1 MLQASTSITAP
12 AKLTSWKK
20 EPTAAELQW
29 DFQQSKASHDTQIS
43 KVKTWLDNLYVEGN
57 AVIKQKNKNRSSVVP
72 KLIRKSAEW
81 RYPALSEPFLS
92 TTALFQVDPMSWA
105 DRKAAEQNALVLNNQ
120 FQTKIDKVAFVDECV
135 RTVVDEGTAI
145 VRVGWDFEEREV
157 LVDEVQYAYQP
168 DPMFME
174 ELQGYMQQY
183 QQNPLVF
190 RNTNPE
196 DLVKSIEASMQYQQP
211 VRAIP
216 QGIRKVK
223 QMKTVR
229 NQPTLEVCDIHNV
242 YIDPT
247 CNGNL
252 DKAQFIIYSFETTY
266 AELKRDARY
275 KNLEHLLI
283 ESSSAQNDPFHS
295 YQEDAQT
302 MQFADKARKKIVV
315 YEYWGYWDT
324 DDNGTVRPIVAAW
337 VGNTLIRMEEN
348 PFPDGKP
355 PFVSMTYLP
364 KRKSVYGEPDGELL
378 EDNQKILGAVTRGM
392 IDIMGKSANGQMGMQ
407 KGMLDSTNR
416 IKFERGDD
424 YEFNPN
430 VDPRQGVHMHTFPE
444 IPMSA
449 QFMVQMMNMEAES
462 LTGVKA
468 YSGSG
473 GITGAALGDTAVGVR
488 SAMDAASK
496 REMSILRRLSA
507 GMLKIGRKI
516 ISMNAQFLDEE
527 EIVRITDESFVA
539 IKRDDLAGNFDL
551 KLTISTAEGDEAK
564 AQQIGFM
571 MQTIGNNMD
580 PGLRNQMLAEIF
592 RLRKMPDFAKQIE
605 NYQPEPDPMQQQLQQ
620 LEMQKLQAEIA
631 LLQAQAQ
638 EAGTK
643 GMLNESKV
651 PVEQARANNLQS
663 DADRKSL
670 DYVEQQSGISH
681 QRQLDMQTSKAN
693 DAFNMQRAKQNHD
706 LMLAQVNQSADAE
719 KTFNT
724 NRMQHNSKLLLEK
737 AKAEFAKQN
746 PQKPAAK

>member
-20 EPTAAELQW
+20 EPTAGELQW
-29 DFQQSKASHDTQIS
+29 DFQQSKASHDRQVS
-43 KVKTWLDNLYVEGN
+43 RVKSWLDHLYVEGT
-57 AVIKQKNKNRSSVVP
+57 AVIQHKNKNRSTVVP

-92 TTALFQVDPMSWA
+92 TSNLFQVDPMTWA
-105 DRKAAEQNALVLNNQ
+105 DRKAAEQNAMVLNNQ
-120 FQTKIDKVAFVDECV
+120 FQTKIDKVAFIDECV

-157 LVDEVQYAYQP
+157 IAEEMQYSYQL
-168 DPMFME
+168 DPGFME
-174 ELQGYMQQY
+174 ELQQYVQQY
-183 QQNPLVF
+183 QQDPMVF
-190 RNTNPE
+190 KYTNNE
-196 DLVKSIEASMQYQQP
+196 ALVKSIEASMHYSQP

-216 QGIRKVK
+216 KGLAKVK
-223 QMKTVR
+223 KMRTVR
-229 NQPTLEVCDIHNV
+229 NQPTVEVCDIHNV

-283 ESSSAQNDPFHS
+283 DSSSAQNDPHHS
-295 YQEDAQT
+295 YAEDAQT

-324 DDNGTVRPIVAAW
+324 DDNGTVRPIVASW
-337 VGNTLIRMEEN
+337 VGNTIIRMEDN

-355 PFVSMTYLP
+355 PFVNMTYLP

-378 EDNQKILGAVTRGM
+378 VDNQKILGAVTRGM
-392 IDIMGKSANGQMGMQ
+392 IDIMGKSANGQTGMQ

-507 GMLKIGRKI
+507 GILKIGRKI

-539 IKRDDLAGNFDL
+539 IKRDDLVGNFDL

-605 NYQPEPDPMQQQLQQ
+605 NYQPQPDPMQQQLQQ

-643 GMLNESKV
+643 GMLNQSKV
-651 PVEQARANNLQS
+651 PVEQARANNIQS
-663 DADRKSL
+663 DADKKSL
-670 DYVEQQSGISH
+670 DFLEQQDGTQH
-681 QRQLDMQTSKAN
+681 QRQVDLEQM
-693 DAFNMQRAKQNHD
+693 KQAHD
-706 LMLAQVNQSADAE
+706 LNLAEANHGADAV
-719 KTFNT
+719 K
-724 NRMQHNSKLLLEK
+724 MV
-737 AKAEFAKQN
+737 AKAEMDRDSKIMQEAAKAKLN
-746 PQKPAAK
+746 PPKPATSGA